1 MVTRMS
7 TKEARANFGELLGR
21 VQYTQEPV
29 IVEKEGKPLA
39 VVISPEQFEALQQ
52 RLTCAWATVDRV
64 RERNASKAPE
74 EVLNEVSAEVEAVRQ
89 ERYAAERRH

>member
-7 TKEARANFGELLGR
+7 AKEARATFGKLLGR

-39 VVISPEQFEALQQ
+39 VVISPEQFEAFQQ

-64 RERNASKAPE
+64 RERNAGKTPE

-89 ERYAAERRH
+89 ERYEAERRH